1 MDCRLT
7 FKKAFGLTAMTPEEF
22 FWLLE
27 FQSSTFRVKSRDLLF
42 HVSAGRMG
50 ETEQEKLAIMPF
62 LHSDERRPEFI
73 NPILTLNLTT
83 QLELEIPASAY
94 TSWRTPSVVDTIV
107 EPFIDS
113 AFTAYQNFAEAYRDT
128 KYLTDR
134 GTQRWHEQH
143 GVFVRLPAW
152 NDFKTYLFYVL
163 DAPDA
168 VTFVGSFS
176 LGRLLSIEPTDTAL
190 HERIQETLDKRVPL
204 SRVLVVNAWEA
215 LFAGDLRS
223 SVISA
228 ATALEQILSELIK
241 TELTKRES
249 SSSRQIERFVDE
261 MSNRFRA
268 TIMLKLFDLGDDQLR
283 AQAVDVFKIRNA
295 LIHQRKRYAFYKEAK
310 SAVEAAEA
318 FLLLAEGRNVE
329 FDEVSG
335 GR

>member
-1 MDCRLT
+1 MDCHLT
-7 FKKAFGLTAMTPEEF
+7 FKKAFGLTAMPPEEC

-27 FQSSTFRVKSRDLLF
+27 FQSATFQVKSGDKLF
-42 HVSAGRMG
+42 HVSVGRMG

-73 NPILTLNLTT
+73 NPIPTLNLTT
-83 QLELEIPASAY
+83 KLELEIPASAY
-94 TSWRTPSVVDTIV
+94 ASWHTPSVVDTIV
-107 EPFIDS
+107 EPFIGS
-113 AFTAYQNFAEAYRDT
+113 AFTAYRNFAEAYRDT

-134 GTQRWHEQH
+134 GTQRWHQQH

-176 LGRLLSIEPTDTAL
+176 TGRTLSGQPTDTAL
-190 HERIQETLDKRVPL
+190 QQRIQETLDKGVPL
-204 SRVLVVNAWEA
+204 PRVLVVNAWEA
-215 LFAGDLRS
+215 FFAGDFRS

-228 ATALEQILSELIK
+228 TTALEQILFALIK

-249 SSSRQIERFVDE
+249 GSRSQIKDFVDE

-268 TIMLKLFDLGDDQLR
+268 TIMLKLFNLGDDQLR
-283 AQAVDVFKIRNA
+283 AHAANVFNEIRNG
-295 LIHQRKRYAFYKEAK
+295 LIHRGKRYTLYQEAK
-310 SAVEAAEA
+310 SAVETAEA
-318 FLLLAEGRNVE
+318 FLLLAERGNIE
-329 FDEVSG
+329 FD
-335 GR
+335 